1 VWPAVK
7 AQGGGMASSERRKI
21 RQGFAQLPT
30 APARCIVARQPSPIM
45 ADKTLFEKIRDQ
57 EIPAAIVHQDEQ
69 CTAFRDISPQAPV
82 HLLVVPNKPIP
93 RVGLAESGD
102 QDLLGHL
109 LLVAAE
115 VARRE
120 GIAETGYRLV
130 INNGPDGG
138 EAVPHLHVHLLG
150 GRKLKWPPG

>member
-1 VWPAVK
+1 MPNRIIPRPPVK
-7 AQGGGMASSERRKI
+7 PGGFFVGCR
-21 RQGFAQLPT
+21 
-30 APARCIVARQPSPIM
+30 VAIGRGRVHACSGNFPPIM
-45 ADKTLFEKIRDQ
+45 ADKTLFEKIRDR
-57 EIPAAIVHQDEQ
+57 EIPATIIHEDD
-69 CTAFRDISPQAPV
+69 CCLAFRDIAPQAPV
-82 HLLVVPNKPIP
+82 HVLIVPTRPVP

-150 GRKLKWPPG
+150 GRKLEWPPG